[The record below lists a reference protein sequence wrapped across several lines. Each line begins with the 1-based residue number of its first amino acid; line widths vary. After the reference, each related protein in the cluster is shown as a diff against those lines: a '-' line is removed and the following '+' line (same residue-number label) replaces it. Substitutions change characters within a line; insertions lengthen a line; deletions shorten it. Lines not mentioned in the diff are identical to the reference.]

1 MDTTSVWFNIKSLAT
16 KISGLKSNGFA
27 LSENKANH
35 PSLTY
40 TNQLVYTCADGIYSR
55 WTCNIYINEESGN
68 CSLQYSK
75 F

>member
-1 MDTTSVWFNIKSLAT
+1 MDTTSVWFNLESLNT
-16 KISGLKSNGFA
+16 KISGLQSNGFK
-27 LSENKANH
+27 LLENKSH
-35 PSLTY
+35 PSSSY